1 MEPRHFVR
9 HRTSLRHSEE
19 HAPVWF
25 RKPKTGPAEVS
36 RQLRTQALTMKA
48 GELNLA
54 PTPGRP
60 NVWGFMME
68 TMFPDG
74 VVVSLATFAE
84 GSTSLYFSKGGGMI
98 GGGEHASV
106 RQAATQLLDIV
117 ERRVNDFTPTRDFPG
132 PGTGQVRFYVRTF
145 ADTLTAEGPE
155 QTLVDKQHALSPVY
169 YAAHAVIAALR
180 QVNEAKQ

>member
-1 MEPRHFVR
+1 VLF
-9 HRTSLRHSEE
+9 
-19 HAPVWF
+19 WK
-25 RKPKTGPAEVS
+25 RKPSPAEIS

-54 PTPGRP
+54 PTPARP

-68 TMFPDG
+68 TMFPDS

-98 GGGEHASV
+98 GGGEHATV

-117 ERRVNDFTPTRDFPG
+117 EKRVNDFAPTRDFPG
-132 PGTGQVRFYVRTF
+132 PETGRVRFYVRTF

-155 QTLVDKQHALSPVY
+155 RALVDKQHPLSIVY

-180 QVNEAKQ
+180 HVNEAKR